1 MNGSKTGPQGKIGL
15 TGNKGQKGNAGKKG
29 PKGILIHANHFKL
42 KNT

>member
-1 MNGSKTGPQGKIGL
+1 MNGSTKGPQGKIGP